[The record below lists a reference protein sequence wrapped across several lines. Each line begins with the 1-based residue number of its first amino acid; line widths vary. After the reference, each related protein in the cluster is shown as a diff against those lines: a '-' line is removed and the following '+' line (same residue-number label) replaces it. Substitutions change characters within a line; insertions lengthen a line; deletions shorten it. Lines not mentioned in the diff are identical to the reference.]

1 MAPIRAA
8 FLVAVFGAAACTERP
23 MDTESTEPPDDV
35 GVAGDPTEIEGSEI
49 GENVDDNARAVE
61 PGPAELEV
69 GEPQEYPGAH
79 PN

>member
-1 MAPIRAA
+1 MSPIRAA
-8 FLVAVFGAAACTERP
+8 FLVVLVGAAACTERP
-23 MDTESTEPPDDV
+23 MGAESTEPPDDV
-35 GVAGDPTEIEGSEI
+35 GVEGDPTEIEGSEI

-69 GEPQEYPGAH
+69 GEPQELPGMQ